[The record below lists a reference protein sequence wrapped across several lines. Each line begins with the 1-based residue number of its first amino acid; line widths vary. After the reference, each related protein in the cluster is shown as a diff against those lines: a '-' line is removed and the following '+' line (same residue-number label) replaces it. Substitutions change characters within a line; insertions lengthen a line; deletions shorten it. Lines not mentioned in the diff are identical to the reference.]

1 MDKLCHFLA
10 FRHKLAMASR
20 ISALMP
26 GHQQFSYA
34 AFIPTLSEKHLAAL
48 HIGLCND
55 WHKQKRQSIKPN
67 SCSLRC
73 LVCNSC
79 QKSWSDESIGTLSS
93 FQYGEGTS
101 LGQKNLLSPFK
112 TSLTTVTAFPSG
124 MVSLFLLKFLF
135 LDLWYPQ
142 LQPLSQIR
150 LHQNPVQ
157 CFNTSF
163 ALQPNWDVNIVF

>member
-1 MDKLCHFLA
+1 MRAACSRTGLTETALCFHQPLKQTATPGGGHCVMDKLCHFLA

-93 FQYGEGTS
+93 F
-101 LGQKNLLSPFK
+101 
-112 TSLTTVTAFPSG
+112 
-124 MVSLFLLKFLF
+124 
-135 LDLWYPQ
+135 
-142 LQPLSQIR
+142 
-150 LHQNPVQ
+150 
-157 CFNTSF
+157 
-163 ALQPNWDVNIVF
+163 